1 MILGFFEPFF
11 LQGGEPSEIQF
22 PCGDQSSRSMI
33 ETRAEPMRVFKITFS
48 SQCFFDTFKK
58 LIFLASRIGFLV
70 GKFYI

>member
-33 ETRAEPMRVFKITFS
+33 ETRAEQRRKSETAFLPSLALTLPIAV
-48 SQCFFDTFKK
+48 K
-58 LIFLASRIGFLV
+58 LLT
-70 GKFYI
+70 